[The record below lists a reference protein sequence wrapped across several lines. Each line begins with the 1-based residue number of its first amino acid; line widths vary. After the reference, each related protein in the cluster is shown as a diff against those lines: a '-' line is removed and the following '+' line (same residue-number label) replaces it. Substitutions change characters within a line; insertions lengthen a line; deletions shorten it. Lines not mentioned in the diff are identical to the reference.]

1 MINITTN
8 QLAEILAQDSN
19 INLYDLRT
27 PIEFASGHIPDSH
40 NLPFEELKYFNDPK
54 NETYYFICRSG
65 DLSHHVC
72 QLLKSKGYNNLINIS
87 DGILNWKGKIR
98 PVDSNHRT
106 QRERFYRPPRLA
118 TSLGLRNVT

>member
-8 QLAEILAQDSN
+8 QLAEILAKDST

-65 DLSHHVC
+65 DLSYYAC
-72 QLLKSKGYNNLINIS
+72 QTLKYKGYKHLININY
-87 DGILNWKGKIR
+87 GILNWKGKI
-98 PVDSNHRT
+98 
-106 QRERFYRPPRLA
+106 Q
-118 TSLGLRNVT
+118 SLT

>member
-8 QLAEILAQDSN
+8 QLAEILAKDST

-54 NETYYFICRSG
+54 NET
-65 DLSHHVC
+65 
-72 QLLKSKGYNNLINIS
+72 
-87 DGILNWKGKIR
+87 
-98 PVDSNHRT
+98 
-106 QRERFYRPPRLA
+106 
-118 TSLGLRNVT
+118 

>member
-8 QLAEILAQDSN
+8 QLAEILAKDST

-54 NETYYFICRSG
+54 NDTYYFICRSG
-65 DLSHHVC
+65 DLSYYAC
-72 QLLKSKGYNNLINIS
+72 QTLKSKGYKHLININ
-87 DGILNWKGKIR
+87 DGILNWKGKI
-98 PVDSNHRT
+98 
-106 QRERFYRPPRLA
+106 Q
-118 TSLGLRNVT
+118 SLT

>member
-8 QLAEILAQDSN
+8 QLAEILEKDST

-54 NETYYFICRSG
+54 MRPTTLFVGQETFLTMYAKF
-65 DLSHHVC
+65 
-72 QLLKSKGYNNLINIS
+72 
-87 DGILNWKGKIR
+87 
-98 PVDSNHRT
+98 
-106 QRERFYRPPRLA
+106 
-118 TSLGLRNVT
+118 

>member
-1 MINITTN
+1 MVNY
-8 QLAEILAQDSN
+8 ILSKSPNGLFLIFERSVQFDFTIRQKDSN

-27 PIEFASGHIPDSH
+27 PIEFASGHIPESH

-87 DGILNWKGKIR
+87 DGILNWKGKIQ
-98 PVDSNHRT
+98 SIN
-106 QRERFYRPPRLA
+106 
-118 TSLGLRNVT
+118 

>member
-8 QLAEILAQDSN
+8 QLAEVLKKDST

-40 NLPFEELKYFNDPK
+40 NLPFEELKHFNDPK

-65 DLSHHVC
+65 NLSNHVC
-72 QLLKSKGYNNLINIS
+72 KTLKAKGYRNLINING
-87 DGILNWKGKIR
+87 GILKWKGK
-98 PVDSNHRT
+98 T
-106 QRERFYRPPRLA
+106 K
-118 TSLGLRNVT
+118 SLI

>member
-8 QLAEILAQDSN
+8 QLAEILEKDSN

-27 PIEFASGHIPDSH
+27 PIECASGHIPQSH

-87 DGILNWKGKIR
+87 DGILNWKGKIQ
-98 PVDSNHRT
+98 SIN
-106 QRERFYRPPRLA
+106 
-118 TSLGLRNVT
+118 

>member
-27 PIEFASGHIPDSH
+27 PIEFASGHITNSH

-65 DLSHHVC
+65 DLSNYVC
-72 QLLKSKGYNNLINIS
+72 QSLKSKGYKKLISIT
-87 DGILNWKGKIR
+87 DGILNWKGKIQ
-98 PVDSNHRT
+98 SIN
-106 QRERFYRPPRLA
+106 
-118 TSLGLRNVT
+118 

>member
-8 QLAEILAQDSN
+8 KLADILAKDST

-40 NLPFEELKYFNDPK
+40 NLPFEELKYFDDPK

-65 DLSHHVC
+65 ELANHAC
-72 QLLKSKGYNNLINIS
+72 QSLKSKGYKHLISVNG
-87 DGILNWKGKIR
+87 GILNWKGKI
-98 PVDSNHRT
+98 
-106 QRERFYRPPRLA
+106 Q
-118 TSLGLRNVT
+118 SLI

>member
-8 QLAEILAQDSN
+8 QLAEILAKDST

-54 NETYYFICRSG
+54 NETYYSICLSG
-65 DLSHHVC
+65 DLSHYAC
-72 QLLKSKGYNNLINIS
+72 QTLKAKGYKNLINING
-87 DGILNWKGKIR
+87 GILNWKGK
-98 PVDSNHRT
+98 V
-106 QRERFYRPPRLA
+106 Q
-118 TSLGLRNVT
+118 SLT

>member
-72 QLLKSKGYNNLINIS
+72 QFLKSKGYKNLINIS
-87 DGILNWKGKIR
+87 DGILNWKGKIQ
-98 PVDSNHRT
+98 SIN
-106 QRERFYRPPRLA
+106 
-118 TSLGLRNVT
+118 

>member
-8 QLAEILAQDSN
+8 KLAEILAKDST

-65 DLSHHVC
+65 NLARHVC
-72 QLLKSKGYNNLINIS
+72 KSLKSKGYKNLISVN
-87 DGILNWKGKIR
+87 DGILNWKGKI
-98 PVDSNHRT
+98 
-106 QRERFYRPPRLA
+106 Q
-118 TSLGLRNVT
+118 SLI